1 MWYIY
6 IVEFYSVIKKNG
18 IMPFSVVWMQIEI
31 SHQAK
36 SVRQKD
42 KCTISLIWGWNLK
55 YGTNEPVYKRDSQ
68 T

>member
-18 IMPFSVVWMQIEI
+18 IMPFSAVWMQIEI

-36 SVRQKD
+36 SVRQKEMYNITYMGAES
-42 KCTISLIWGWNLK
+42 KIWHK
-55 YGTNEPVYKRDSQ
+55 
-68 T
+68 